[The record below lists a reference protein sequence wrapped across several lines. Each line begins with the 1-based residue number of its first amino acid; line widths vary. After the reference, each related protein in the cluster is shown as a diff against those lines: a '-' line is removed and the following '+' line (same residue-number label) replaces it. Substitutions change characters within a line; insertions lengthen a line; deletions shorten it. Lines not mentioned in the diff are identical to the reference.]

1 MAGMTDL
8 AIRIATTMDATG
20 LNKAEKSVKGLDKT
34 IKKLGR
40 TLGVTLGASAM
51 AAYGKAAVK
60 AFAEDEAAA
69 RRLSSAVDNLGLS
82 FSKVQVADFISGL
95 EQSAAIADD
104 VLRPAFQSL
113 LNITGSLTKSQELLN
128 NAIQISRATGTEL
141 GTVVND
147 LGKGYVG
154 ITRGLIK
161 YNTGLTRAEL
171 QTKSFN
177 EILGIMLAKSA
188 GAAQDYLTTTSYKM
202 DVLRVASANAQETIG
217 KGLVD
222 AFAVLG
228 GGSQASDAAKTID
241 NIAKG
246 INAITMATAQAINGL
261 TKLYKGLDFLTSFG
275 GLTGADGLLAR
286 TLDRTP
292 TVSRGRS
299 ASPAGTAL
307 RTRQQREAEA
317 SATKR
322 AKEVAALTKKQVAST
337 KALTSEQKK
346 QTALKKAG
354 TVFDLEQIQIIAAL
368 KGKLSEEDRIR
379 LQAQLAILNE
389 NDVLAA
395 SLTRQILM
403 AQDSTGGLYKFFLA
417 IGDMKIKNP
426 FAFLDDW
433 ILEFQKKLNNL
444 KFPTFDSSGGGGG
457 GGGKKPPT
465 IDPFTNPFNFPIGA
479 QGGIGT
485 TSIQPTV
492 SANLA
497 IQDTFNAVMLD
508 ALEAGN
514 NYTQSAILAIS
525 SARYEAAAQAY
536 GMGGST
542 GGTMQLELKV
552 TGDGDITNAI
562 AKGLQNQSLS
572 TGDSAYINRRTGGF
586 AG

>member
-20 LNKAEKSVKGLDKT
+20 INKADKSVKGLDKT

-82 FSKVQVADFISGL
+82 FSKVQVATFISGL

-128 NAIQISRATGTEL
+128 NAIQISRASGVDL
-141 GTVVND
+141 ATVTAD

-154 ITRGLIK
+154 VTRGLIK

-202 DVLRVASANAQETIG
+202 DVLRLASENAKESIG
-217 KGLVD
+217 EGLVNS
-222 AFAVLG
+222 FAVLG

-246 INAITMATAQAINGL
+246 INAITMATAQAVNGL
-261 TKLYKGLDFLTSFG
+261 RLLYKGLDFLTTFG
-275 GLTGADGLLAR
+275 GLTGGDGLLAR
-286 TLDRTP
+286 TFDRQP
-292 TVSRGRS
+292 TVSSGRS
-299 ASPAGTAL
+299 ASPAGTAI

-317 SATKR
+317 AAAKR
-322 AKEVAALTKKQVAST
+322 AKEVANLTKKQVAST
-337 KALTSEQKK
+337 KALTAEQKK
-346 QTALKKAG
+346 QNSLKKSA
-354 TVFDLEQIQIIAAL
+354 TVFDLEQIQIVAAL
-368 KGKLSEEDRIR
+368 KGRLTKEEEVR
-379 LQAQLAILNE
+379 LQAQLAILNG
-389 NDVLAA
+389 NADLAA
-395 SLTRQILM
+395 KLTSEILK
-403 AQDSTGGLYKFFLA
+403 AQDASGNLAKFLA
-417 IGDMKIKNP
+417 ALPNARNP
-426 FAFLDDW
+426 FEYLDGYLSYLAGKAAA
-433 ILEFQKKLNNL
+433 IMANAPVPSAPSSAA
-444 KFPTFDSSGGGGG
+444 PT
-457 GGGKKPPT
+457 PPT
-465 IDPFTNPFNFPIGA
+465 TNVPPAFPSDGMITYNTRTGLNYN
-479 QGGIGT
+479 
-485 TSIQPTV
+485 PN
-492 SANLA
+492 AN
-497 IQDTFNAVMLD
+497 NVVV
-508 ALEAGN
+508 
-514 NYTQSAILAIS
+514 
-525 SARYEAAAQAY
+525 
-536 GMGGST
+536 
-542 GGTMQLELKV
+542 ELKI
-552 TGDGDITNAI
+552 TGEGDVTNAI

-572 TGDSAYINRRTGGF
+572 TGDSSYINRRTGGF